1 MFLSERAAPTVVR
14 IGGRRPN
21 VSTSF
26 IAPSTREV
34 KADTPFLI
42 TELSIAIFQKF
53 SIEADKILIR
63 PLILSTI
70 ASFSLKAEPSA

>member
-26 IAPSTREV
+26 IV

-42 TELSIAIFQKF
+42 TELSIAVFQKF

>member
-42 TELSIAIFQKF
+42 TELSIAVSRNF
-53 SIEADKILIR
+53 L
-63 PLILSTI
+63 
-70 ASFSLKAEPSA
+70 